1 MTTQELGLEAAL
13 DELAARITRYTEGAG
28 DGLHATALRGLQL
41 ARATESLPR
50 VHGLSSP
57 CVGLVAQGRKR
68 ITLGDEIY
76 EYDRAQFIAGS
87 VDLPVASQVIDA
99 SPQRPFLSL
108 KFELEPREVAGLLV
122 EVPALAAPAE
132 TPPAR
137 GIFVTRVNPQVAE
150 AFLRL
155 VRLLD
160 TPEDIPALEAGAR
173 REVLYRIL
181 KSDQG
186 GRLRELA
193 GLSGRSPRIAKA
205 IQWLRQNFHRPLRIE
220 ELAALANMS
229 TSSFHEHFRAT
240 TAMSPLQFQKQLR
253 LQEARNL
260 LLTEAVDAAT
270 AGHRVGYES
279 PSQFSREYSR
289 LFGVPPAT
297 DMRRLRATA
306 LVHRSGAA
314 AASAPA

>member
-1 MTTQELGLEAAL
+1 MTTQDLRLEAAL
-13 DELAARITRYTEGAG
+13 DELAALITRSTAG
-28 DGLHATALRGLQL
+28 LDDGLHPTALRGLQL
-41 ARATESLPR
+41 SRVTVSLPR

-57 CVGLVAQGRKR
+57 CVGLVAQGTKR
-68 ITLGDEIY
+68 IILGDEV
-76 EYDRAQFIAGS
+76 YDYNRSHFIAGS
-87 VDLPVASQVIDA
+87 VDLPVASQVIGA
-99 SPQRPFLSL
+99 SPAKPFLAL
-108 KFELEPREVAGLLV
+108 KFELEQREVAELLV

-132 TPPAR
+132 TAPAR
-137 GIFVTRVNPQVAE
+137 GIFVTRVNPDLAE
-150 AFLRL
+150 AF
-155 VRLLD
+155 VRLLRLLD
-160 TPEDIPALEAGAR
+160 SPEDIPALEAGAR

-181 KSDQG
+181 KSEQG

-205 IQWLRQNFHRPLRIE
+205 IQWLRQNFHRPLRVE

-229 TSSFHEHFRAT
+229 TSSFHEHFRSM

-253 LQEARNL
+253 LHEARQL
-260 LLTEAVDAAT
+260 LMSEALDAAT

-297 DMRRLRATA
+297 DMKRLR
-306 LVHRSGAA
+306 GAA
-314 AASAPA
+314 TGPGARSMQAAAPA

>member
-1 MTTQELGLEAAL
+1 METQDLRLEAAL
-13 DELAARITRYTEGAG
+13 DELAARITRSTEDAG

-41 ARATESLPR
+41 GRATASLPR

-57 CVGLVAQGRKR
+57 CIGVIAQGSKR
-68 ITLGDEIY
+68 IILGDEVY
-76 EYDRAQFIAGS
+76 EYDRAHFIAGS

-99 SPQRPFLSL
+99 SPEKPFLSL

-132 TPPAR
+132 APPAR
-137 GIFVTRVNPQVAE
+137 GIFVTRTQPDLAE

-155 VRLLD
+155 LRLLD
-160 TPEDIPALEAGAR
+160 APEDIPALEAGAR

-181 KSDQG
+181 KSEPG

-205 IQWLRQNFHRPLRIE
+205 IRWLRQNFHRPLRIE

-229 TSSFHEHFRAT
+229 ASSFHEHFRAM

-253 LQEARNL
+253 LHEARQL
-260 LLTEAVDAAT
+260 LMSEALDAAT

-297 DMRRLRATA
+297 DMKRLR
-306 LVHRSGAA
+306 GAA
-314 AASAPA
+314 PARPAVSAAPA